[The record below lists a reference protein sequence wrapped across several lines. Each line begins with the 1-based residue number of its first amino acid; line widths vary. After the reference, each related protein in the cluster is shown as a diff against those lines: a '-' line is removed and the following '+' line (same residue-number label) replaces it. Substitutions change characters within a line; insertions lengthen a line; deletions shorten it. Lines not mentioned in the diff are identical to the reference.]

1 MIAKYTIELYCVR
14 DKKISLKQNLKRV
27 CIFVK
32 PMKIKFLFIFG
43 FLFSM
48 LVNAQIDSQIKST
61 PIPAIESKKD
71 SAVTSIPFPSK
82 TNQNNSFSGLSI
94 PKTNSELNVP
104 KKEFSMFGET
114 FGNPG
119 ELYEKRLEKNIKSIN
134 EEIFLGTKGSKVD
147 VYFGDFK
154 TKSKYV
160 YVFYSDYGQQDGD
173 LISISVN
180 DEIIKPRVYLTN
192 ATKGFKL
199 DLKEGFNKIDF
210 LALNEGSYLPNTAEF
225 RIVDEQ
231 ENVIASNL
239 WALSINVKGTVIIVK
254 E

>member
-1 MIAKYTIELYCVR
+1 
-14 DKKISLKQNLKRV
+14 
-27 CIFVK
+27 
-32 PMKIKFLFIFG
+32 MKIKFLFISV

-48 LVNAQIDSQIKST
+48 TVDAQIDSQKKSIA
-61 PIPAIESKKD
+61 IPAIESNKD
-71 SAVTSIPFPSK
+71 SAVTSIPFSSK
-82 TNQNNSFSGLSI
+82 TNENNSFSGLSI
-94 PKTNSELNVP
+94 PKTNSDFNAP

-134 EEIFLGTKGSKVD
+134 EEMYLGTKGSKED

-154 TKSKYV
+154 TKSKFV
-160 YVFYSDYGQQDGD
+160 YVFYSDYGEQDGD

-180 DEIIKPRVYLTN
+180 DEIIKPRVFLTN
-192 ATKGFKL
+192 VTKGFKL

-210 LALNEGSYLPNTAEF
+210 LALSEGYVLPNTAEF
-225 RIVDEQ
+225 RVLDEL
-231 ENVIASNL
+231 ENVIVSDL
-239 WALSINVKGTVIIVK
+239 WALSINVKGTIIIVK